1 MTAVCVLAALSFAAS
16 AQQPPPAPAP
26 APPSAAVPSVSEQE
40 AHLKIDMGSL
50 VARAV
55 AQMLA
60 TPRFE
65 EQVEVRDRFQESLD
79 RYLGSGA
86 IACGATESAS
96 PARDAMNGFRAHPV
110 PPTADLLAGLRWL
123 HGKMKGVAAKKPPRF
138 FLYWV
143 RSKSAPERFVYVVRE
158 GPVSENDRASVPGT
172 EWELLTSFVDAGKA
186 AETLARLQ
194 RGISPPSRPEASR
207 GAGLW
212 AVPRC
217 GR

>member
-1 MTAVCVLAALSFAAS
+1 M
-16 AQQPPPAPAP
+16 
-26 APPSAAVPSVSEQE
+26 
-40 AHLKIDMGSL
+40 
-50 VARAV
+50 ARAV

-60 TPRFE
+60 T
-65 EQVEVRDRFQESLD
+65 
-79 RYLGSGA
+79 
-86 IACGATESAS
+86 
-96 PARDAMNGFRAHPV
+96 
-110 PPTADLLAGLRWL
+110 
-123 HGKMKGVAAKKPPRF
+123 PRF

-172 EWELLTSFVDAGKA
+172 EWELLTSFVDAAQA